1 MYQICYLA
9 NSIHQSLAKVIH
21 MSTDQNLL
29 ALIAKAS
36 EAVGSDAKLARAM
49 GIAQQNISLWKS
61 GERTCTPEDRARL
74 AGFAK
79 EDALQE
85 LVRATLEKT
94 AGTLRGEQLRQV
106 LGKWL
111 HQTGAVSVTALLGLA
126 SGTYG
131 ALSLKVA
138 AASALDVL
146 RCILC

>member
-1 MYQICYLA
+1 
-9 NSIHQSLAKVIH
+9 
-21 MSTDQNLL
+21 MSTDQNLI

-36 EAVGSDAKLARAM
+36 QAVGSDAKLARAM

-111 HQTGAVSVTALLGLA
+111 HQTGVASVGALAGLG
-126 SGTYG
+126 SMTYG
-131 ALSLKVA
+131 ALSLKDVA
-138 AASALDVL
+138 TSALDVL